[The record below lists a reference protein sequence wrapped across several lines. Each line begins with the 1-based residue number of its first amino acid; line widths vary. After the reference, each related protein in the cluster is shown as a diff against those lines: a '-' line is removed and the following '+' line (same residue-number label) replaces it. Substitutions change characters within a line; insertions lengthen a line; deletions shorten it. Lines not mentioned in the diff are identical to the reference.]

1 MGLAKTT
8 SAFDKI
14 KVDRTDMGRADTL
27 RYNILVYVV
36 EENYERAIHELKNF
50 MSLES
55 AYPSFKK
62 RIERYVNHAIDL
74 VNAIKAK
81 RRFPGVNSLT
91 MAKQQEIVD
100 RFHEHFAELQT
111 VMKHI
116 EKIERELKLEDI
128 RSTILV
134 IRALVNAG
142 VAIAVAALVI
152 EGARGLLLN
161 VFNVADDA
169 LVSVT
174 TTIFQKIGL

>member
-161 VFNVADDA
+161 VFNVADDT